1 MIYINLYFNKINTY
15 VPNSIKS
22 DTVFSLR
29 KDELLHSS
37 NKTSK
42 TSKRVSI
49 LKHFLC
55 PCIGP
60 PKKIASNCLSRLS
73 PN

>member
-1 MIYINLYFNKINTY
+1 M
-15 VPNSIKS
+15 KS

-37 NKTSK
+37 NSTSK

-49 LKHFLC
+49 LKHFPC

-60 PKKIASNCLSRLS
+60 PKNNASNCRSRLS
-73 PN
+73 PKIE